1 LVDTSLRFG
10 VLCRFTAY
18 VAVDS
23 RVVTAGGQP
32 QRVVQPVEP
41 PSGWDMFAAPAPVA
55 GVGGMRLMS
64 LRRPTTTNES
74 GAVGAGMLRLPP
86 GAGRPVPAEPAADV
100 RTELGW
106 LREIVATEA
115 RRLRDAA
122 GLPDHERREL
132 LADLASR
139 LAALIA
145 HVSSLGIRVDGV
157 PAINLLVQ
165 RLRTGDD
172 LEDIWTRALGVLDGF
187 AAGIADARAAAPQHH
202 RDPRPGFWKR

>member
-1 LVDTSLRFG
+1 
-10 VLCRFTAY
+10 
-18 VAVDS
+18 VDS
-23 RVVTAGGQP
+23 RVVTAEGQP
-32 QRVVQPVEP
+32 RRVVQPVEP
-41 PSGWDMFAAPAPVA
+41 PAGWDLLAPPPPTA

-64 LRRPTTTNES
+64 LRMPGTTDEPA
-74 GAVGAGMLRLPP
+74 AVGTGMLRLPP
-86 GAGRPVPAEPAADV
+86 KLGRPAAADPAADV

-122 GLPDHERREL
+122 GRPDHERREL

-172 LEDIWTRALGVLDGF
+172 LEDIWTEALGVLDGF
-187 AAGIADARAAAPQHH
+187 AAEIADAPAAEIADAPGAARQHH
-202 RDPRPGFWKR
+202 RDPRPGFWKH